1 MSDKTKQILA
11 MVVIGAFTIA
21 IALTGWSLY
30 FHHYC
35 TGYADEKLRTNAAFI
50 NDPFYAY
57 TTYYNACLSNH
68 GLQELEQT
76 QLVMPL
82 SLIHPNEVMTTL
94 SHGLLL
100 FTYYEQQG
108 NKLRNDMSVA
118 NSTYTRNPQIALGG
132 NLAIVL
138 VEGRLWAIDPAPTII
153 LSLE

>member
-11 MVVIGAFTIA
+11 IVVIGAFTIA

-68 GLQELEQT
+68 GL
-76 QLVMPL
+76 
-82 SLIHPNEVMTTL
+82 
-94 SHGLLL
+94 
-100 FTYYEQQG
+100 
-108 NKLRNDMSVA
+108 
-118 NSTYTRNPQIALGG
+118 
-132 NLAIVL
+132 
-138 VEGRLWAIDPAPTII
+138 
-153 LSLE
+153 